1 MYTDITTRDYSVSQ
15 ETFKLCYD
23 PQLQLYRT
31 IPVPSQLSRYYESE
45 NYISHTDGRKTLF
58 EKLYQWV
65 KHYNL
70 KHKIKLISQYKK
82 ENINLLDIGAG
93 TGDFIKACQQY
104 AHWQAVGVEPNDKAR
119 IKASDKQLTLY
130 PNYEALTPH
139 SFDVI
144 TLWHVLEHIPDTVQE
159 IKILKNLLK
168 DNGLLVIAVPNYRS
182 FDAKHYQQYWAAFDV
197 PRHLW
202 HFSKD
207 SIKQL
212 FAAEGFELI
221 ATYPMLFDAFYV
233 SMLSE
238 QYKTGKKS
246 FLKGIYNGLRSNYYG
261 YRKGEYSSHIYLLRL
276 AN

>member
-1 MYTDITTRDYSVSQ
+1 M
-15 ETFKLCYD
+15 
-23 PQLQLYRT
+23 
-31 IPVPSQLSRYYESE
+31 
-45 NYISHTDGRKTLF
+45 
-58 EKLYQWV
+58 
-65 KHYNL
+65 
-70 KHKIKLISQYKK
+70 
-82 ENINLLDIGAG
+82 
-93 TGDFIKACQQY
+93 
-104 AHWQAVGVEPNDKAR
+104 
-119 IKASDKQLTLY
+119 
-130 PNYEALTPH
+130 
-139 SFDVI
+139 I

-182 FDAKHYQQYWAAFDV
+182 FDAKYYQQYWAAFDV

-202 HFSKD
+202 HFSKE

-246 FLKGIYNGLRSNYYG
+246 FLKGIYNGFRSNYYG

>member
-1 MYTDITTRDYSVSQ
+1 MTTRDYSVSQ

-31 IPVPSQLSRYYESE
+31 TPVPSQLSRYYESE

-93 TGDFIKACQQY
+93 TGDFIKACEQY
-104 AHWQAVGVEPNDKAR
+104 AHWQAVGVEPSDKAR
-119 IKASDKQLTLY
+119 IKASNKQLTLY
-130 PNYEALTPH
+130 PNYEALTSH

-212 FAAEGFELI
+212 FATEGFELI

>member
-1 MYTDITTRDYSVSQ
+1 MTTRDYSVSQ

-31 IPVPSQLSRYYESE
+31 TPVPSQLGRYYESE

-65 KHYNL
+65 KRYNL
-70 KHKIKLISQYKK
+70 KHKIKLINQYKK

-93 TGDFIKACQQY
+93 TGDFIKACEQY
-104 AHWQAVGVEPNDKAR
+104 AHWQAVGVEPSDKAR
-119 IKASDKQLTLY
+119 TKALSKGLTLY
-130 PNYEALTPH
+130 PNYDALTPH

-182 FDAKHYQQYWAAFDV
+182 WDAKHYQQYWAAFDV

-202 HFSKD
+202 HFSKE

-246 FLKGIYNGLRSNYYG
+246 FLKGIYSGLRSNYYG

-276 AN
+276 VN

>member
-1 MYTDITTRDYSVSQ
+1 MYTDITIRDYSVSQ
-15 ETFKLCYD
+15 ENFKLCYD

-31 IPVPSQLSRYYESE
+31 TPVPSQLSKYYESE

-93 TGDFIKACQQY
+93 TGDFIKTCQQY
-104 AHWQAVGVEPNDKAR
+104 AHWQAVGVEPSDKAR

-130 PNYEALTPH
+130 PNYEALTLH

-182 FDAKHYQQYWAAFDV
+182 WDAKHYQQYWAAFDV

-202 HFSKD
+202 HFSKE

-261 YRKGEYSSHIYLLRL
+261 YRKGEYSSHIYLLQL